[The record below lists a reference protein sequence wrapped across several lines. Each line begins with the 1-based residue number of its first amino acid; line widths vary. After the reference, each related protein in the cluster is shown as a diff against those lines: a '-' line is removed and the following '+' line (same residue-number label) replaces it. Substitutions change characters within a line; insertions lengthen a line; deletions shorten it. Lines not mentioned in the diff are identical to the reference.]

1 MYLRTS
7 LKTLS
12 DAFFMAMEAI
22 RDNLLRS
29 ILTLLGIVIGV
40 FAIIAVMTAIR
51 TLESSINS
59 GSSNVLRKRAI

>member
-1 MYLRTS
+1 MYLRTT

-12 DAFFMAMEAI
+12 DGFFMAIEAI

-40 FAIIAVMTAIR
+40 FAIISVMTAIR
-51 TLESSINS
+51 TLESSINYATC
-59 GSSNVLRKRAI
+59 L